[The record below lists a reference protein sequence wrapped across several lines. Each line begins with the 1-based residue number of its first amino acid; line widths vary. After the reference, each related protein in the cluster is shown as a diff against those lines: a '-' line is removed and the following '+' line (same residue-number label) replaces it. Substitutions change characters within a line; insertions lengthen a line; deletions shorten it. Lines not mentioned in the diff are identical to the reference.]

1 MHLSTK
7 LTTWLETHWVA
18 PAYAGWVISGLT
30 IFFLLAAT
38 NTLAGWLYVLGGL
51 GLGLLIV
58 AAVLSIQSLQGLQI
72 KRLPTVPVSVGE
84 SLTLGLQI
92 SNLTPTTKALLQVI
106 DRPPTSLGI
115 ANPQT
120 LSEIAANS
128 THICTYVL
136 TPQQR
141 GVYRWQTVYLRS
153 AAPLGLFWCQR
164 HHLTK
169 AKAIIYPQVLPL
181 QYCPLLE
188 QVGQD
193 QDRQFQSQHISPRNH
208 YEGITRSIRPY
219 RRGDPLRLVHWRTSA
234 RHNELRTRELEMF
247 TGGQALTIAL
257 DSSSDWHPDHFEQA
271 VIATA
276 SFYVYGQ
283 QYQDQIQ
290 VWTGQA
296 GLQTG
301 RQAILETL
309 AQVQADD
316 VAVAPLPQSPV
327 LWLSPNADSL
337 SELPP
342 GSFWLLWF
350 DGVMS
355 QPIVSGNTPIPGL
368 RILPD
373 QPLLTQLQQ
382 DISSPSH

>member
-18 PAYAGWVISGLT
+18 PAYAGWVILGLT
-30 IFFLLAAT
+30 VFFLLAAA

-72 KRLPTVPVSVGE
+72 KRSPIVPVSVGE
-84 SLTLGLQI
+84 TLTLGLQI
-92 SNLTPTTKALLQVI
+92 TNPTSTPKALLQVV
-106 DRPPTSLGI
+106 DAPPATLGT
-115 ANPQT
+115 ANLQT
-120 LSEIAANS
+120 LSEIAADS
-128 THICTYVL
+128 THTCTYVL

-141 GVYRWQTVYLRS
+141 GVYRWQTVQLRS

-164 HHLTK
+164 RRLAK
-169 AKAIIYPQVLPL
+169 AKAIIYPQILPL
-181 QYCPLLE
+181 RHCPLLD

-193 QDRQFQSQHISPRNH
+193 QDRQFQAQHIGSHHHN
-208 YEGITRSIRPY
+208 EGITRSIRPY
-219 RRGDPLRLVHWRTSA
+219 RWGDPLRLVHWRTSA

-247 TGGQALTIAL
+247 TGGQTLTIAL
-257 DSSSDWHPDHFEQA
+257 DSSCDWHPDHFEQA

-276 SFYVYGQ
+276 SFYAYAQ
-283 QYQDQIQ
+283 QHQDQVQ

-296 GLQTG
+296 GLQTD

-309 AQVQADD
+309 AQVQVGD
-316 VAVAPLPQSPV
+316 VVVAPLPQSPV
-327 LWLSPNADSL
+327 VWLSPNADSL
-337 SELPP
+337 SDLPP
-342 GSFWLLWF
+342 GSCWFLWF

-355 QPIVSGNTPIPGL
+355 QPVVSGNIHIPGL
-368 RILPD
+368 QILPD
-373 QPLLTQLQQ
+373 HPLLTQLQQ
-382 DISSPSH
+382 DISSHSR